1 VSDASLPEPWSVDP
15 TLRFDRIHIIESLD
29 TGFAGRSGLRLSE
42 ELESLTAPTPVKV
55 VYHAVKDKAEF
66 RAAMLAIVAQ
76 AQVGHFPLVHL
87 EAHGEKRQ
95 SGISTASRGMVLAS
109 GELFSWHE
117 LQPYLVEVN
126 RATGLRLLVFVATC
140 FGADVAT
147 LMQPTQRAPAR
158 IVVGPTE
165 TIRLDVLETGT
176 VAFYRTLFESGDGAQ
191 ALIAMTK
198 ATGGA
203 FLPLS
208 AERHFLNI
216 MLAYY
221 NETTPA
227 NIAAR
232 VERQIAPMVLQGV
245 PSAEI
250 DKRRQAMRAFLSDF
264 KMVFDTHYRR
274 FFFVDEHPEIA
285 DRFRMTFESCFQQ
298 SGAGAAGD
306 APHT

>member
-1 VSDASLPEPWSVDP
+1 
-15 TLRFDRIHIIESLD
+15 
-29 TGFAGRSGLRLSE
+29 
-42 ELESLTAPTPVKV
+42 
-55 VYHAVKDKAEF
+55 
-66 RAAMLAIVAQ
+66 
-76 AQVGHFPLVHL
+76 
-87 EAHGEKRQ
+87 
-95 SGISTASRGMVLAS
+95 MVLAS
-109 GELFSWHE
+109 GELFSWLE

-126 RATGLRLLVFVATC
+126 RATRLRLLVFVATC

-147 LMQPTQRAPAR
+147 LMQPTERAPAR

-165 TIRLDVLETGT
+165 TITLDVLEKGT
-176 VAFYRTLFESGDGAQ
+176 LAFYRTLFDSNDGAQ

-216 MLAYY
+216 MVAYF
-221 NETTPA
+221 NETTPT

-245 PSAEI
+245 PSSEI
-250 DKRRQAMRAFLSDF
+250 DRRRHAMRAFLADF
-264 KMVFDTHYRR
+264 KMVFETHYRR

-285 DRFRMTFESCFQQ
+285 DRFRMTFESCFQNADRTEQ
-298 SGAGAAGD
+298 
-306 APHT
+306 TN